1 MVALESASSSKK
13 DDQKRWWKKQTF
25 RKFHKDNSSAVF
37 SNYIARDM
45 PMHCLAIV
53 YFKHNKKK
61 KQLYMY
67 I

>member
-1 MVALESASSSKK
+1 MVALESALSSKK
-13 DDQKRWWKKQTF
+13 EDLQTF

-37 SNYIARDM
+37 SNYIAIIINNNKGDVNALSGY
-45 PMHCLAIV
+45 CLFQAQE
-53 YFKHNKKK
+53 KK